1 MMCLKLDH
9 AGIADAAAGMGGY
22 CVNSSRSRLSLL
34 SSGARIYP
42 VHLWTIMAGGAWLVL
57 LIVSICLGG
66 YSSLL
71 SHLLELARQQ
81 SAVQQS
87 QE

>member
-1 MMCLKLDH
+1 
-9 AGIADAAAGMGGY
+9 
-22 CVNSSRSRLSLL
+22 
-34 SSGARIYP
+34 
-42 VHLWTIMAGGAWLVL
+42 MASGAWLVL